1 MLALRNLRMNGKEI
15 IFSMPYTIIFNL
27 LKVLLL
33 N

>member
-15 IFSMPYTIIFNL
+15 FFSMPSTIIFNL